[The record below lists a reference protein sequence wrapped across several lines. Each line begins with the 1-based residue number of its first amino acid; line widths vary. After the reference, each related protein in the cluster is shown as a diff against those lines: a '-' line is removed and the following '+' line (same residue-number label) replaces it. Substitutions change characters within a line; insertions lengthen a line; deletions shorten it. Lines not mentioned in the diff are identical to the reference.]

1 MTCPFSHLD
10 TSVSEEPLM
19 PCSFLGG
26 PLLDWHTGKYP
37 APGFRGWV
45 VPEVREEEGSER
57 VGDGV
62 GHSRKRKLL
71 AVD

>member
-1 MTCPFSHLD
+1 
-10 TSVSEEPLM
+10 M

-57 VGDGV
+57 VGDGL